1 MRVVS
6 FLAGVALCALSAPAS
21 ASPGNAPVAAQPS
34 PSLSTQIAQELY
46 SREIFPAFQP
56 NFATEMEKGFRAS
69 ADGAKMERLFPG
81 FSHEFA
87 REAIPQI
94 RSEILS
100 SLPALY
106 AKVAAVYDQQLTPEE
121 EQQLLDFA
129 RSPAGHALRSAVGQS
144 YDIQALTQSALKDGK
159 ITDETAEQQRELI
172 GMGLRQKVS
181 DADATEI
188 KRFLKTSAGQKA
200 AELDKRLR
208 PMLLD
213 FSNSLNTP
221 AASRQMNAI
230 ALKVAREM
238 ARKRK

>member
-1 MRVVS
+1 
-6 FLAGVALCALSAPAS
+6 
-21 ASPGNAPVAAQPS
+21 
-34 PSLSTQIAQELY
+34 
-46 SREIFPAFQP
+46 
-56 NFATEMEKGFRAS
+56 
-69 ADGAKMERLFPG
+69 MERLFPG